1 MTTKTA
7 RSLGRYMASWLAET
21 AIGGAVALAITNP
34 ETNLLILSGTD
45 PTTTPPG
52 NVSRHRA
59 GWPGVSFDT
68 VDTMRSRTAR
78 SPTTVAVVSLYSAV
92 PQLGAET
99 VEVAVHPLAQER
111 VPDRRGCWQ
120 KRLNG
125 KNGRDRTAP

>member
-7 RSLGRYMASWLAET
+7 RGLGRYMASWLAEA
-21 AIGGAVALAITNP
+21 AIGGAIALAISNA
-34 ETNLLILSGTD
+34 ETNLLIPSGTD

-59 GWPGVSFDT
+59 GRPGWSRST
-68 VDTMRSRTAR
+68 PSMRCGSRTAR
-78 SPTTVAVVSLYSAV
+78 SPTTVAWRVCI
-92 PQLGAET
+92 PQCRNSGAET

-120 KRLNG
+120 KRL
-125 KNGRDRTAP
+125 